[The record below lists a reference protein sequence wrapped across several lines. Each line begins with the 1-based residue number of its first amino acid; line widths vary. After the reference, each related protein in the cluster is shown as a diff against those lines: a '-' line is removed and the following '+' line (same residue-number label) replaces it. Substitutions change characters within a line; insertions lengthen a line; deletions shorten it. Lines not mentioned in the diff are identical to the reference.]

1 MKNYSFN
8 FYNSESIKSY
18 NLNESIRYQLSML
31 DSLDAFTR
39 RHCENV
45 ATLTCRL
52 CELLHMKSYFTVYCT
67 TCAYLHDVGKQF
79 IPPRIL
85 QKQSALT
92 KEEYEV
98 MKTHTTIGYKMCMS
112 DLKLRPY
119 ANGALYHH
127 EALNGSGYPN
137 GVTDKQIPLEGK
149 IIRVA
154 DEFDAIVS
162 KRQYKSHIGICETLQ
177 ILAEEASSK
186 PKKVSKDDALASMHE
201 ETKKDNRKIDIK
213 IFKALVKIVIED
225 TEYEISSL
233 SDYIKYIDENI
244 KRLNQ
249 IAEYQK
255 KLISA
260 KSETDKSYYQN
271 GIKMLFDPGETFEN
285 WPQVLEEYKLAHDA
299 KQQELDRLHQ
309 ELKNIK
315 KMK

>member
-98 MKTHTTIGYKMCMS
+98 MKTHTTIGYKICMS

-137 GVTDKQIPLEGK
+137 
-149 IIRVA
+149 RCN
-154 DEFDAIVS
+154 
-162 KRQYKSHIGICETLQ
+162 RQ
-177 ILAEEASSK
+177 A
-186 PKKVSKDDALASMHE
+186 
-201 ETKKDNRKIDIK
+201 N
-213 IFKALVKIVIED
+213 
-225 TEYEISSL
+225 SL
-233 SDYIKYIDENI
+233 
-244 KRLNQ
+244 R
-249 IAEYQK
+249 
-255 KLISA
+255 
-260 KSETDKSYYQN
+260 
-271 GIKMLFDPGETFEN
+271 
-285 WPQVLEEYKLAHDA
+285 
-299 KQQELDRLHQ
+299 R
-309 ELKNIK
+309 
-315 KMK
+315 